1 MWEWHGFGYGHGFM
15 WIIWIAIIVAVVLLM
30 RASSR
35 SDNTPNRNESA
46 IEILKKRF
54 ANGEI
59 SEEEFKRK
67 KEMIEE

>member
-15 WIIWIAIIVAVVLLM
+15 WIIWIAIIVAVVLLI
-30 RASSR
+30 RASSS
-35 SDNTPNRNESA
+35 SDNTPNRYESA

-67 KEMIEE
+67 KAMIEE